1 MSARRFGDRPGEC
14 HGGATLPAKR
24 VPWAPRLP
32 MRPDPTGR
40 GPPLPLLPHPKH
52 IAAYEATRA
61 GSADRILR
69 LAELESGR
77 RIAMEAKQQRAD
89 LAAQDRKDRH
99 AYLLVIAALGAG
111 ALLVAFGATVLGI
124 AALVVGST
132 RLFFLTLTTGR
143 RFPPRPRTTEPA
155 PVPLPPDSR
164 PPTPPREFIDATDLE
179 AGITAGR
186 DSTGSAG
193 RGSAGSA
200 GRDSAGSA
208 GRDSAGSAGADA
220 AEAPPPG
227 LVRITV
233 NGRPKVVS
241 PGKMSFDELVAL
253 AFRDG
258 GREEVYAFSV
268 LVRHGSEAFDAG
280 EFEGDD
286 RFPIR
291 EGTVVVV
298 TKTHQA

>member
-1 MSARRFGDRPGEC
+1 
-14 HGGATLPAKR
+14 
-24 VPWAPRLP
+24 
-32 MRPDPTGR
+32 MRPDSTGR
-40 GPPLPLLPHPKH
+40 VPPLPLLPHPEH
-52 IAAYEATRA
+52 IAAYEATTEGA
-61 GSADRILR
+61 ADRILR

-99 AYLLVIAALGAG
+99 AYIFVLAALGAG
-111 ALLVAFGATVLGI
+111 ALLLASGATVLGI
-124 AALVVGST
+124 AALVVGSA
-132 RLFFLTLTTGR
+132 RLFLLTLATGR

-164 PPTPPREFIDATDLE
+164 PPTPPREFMDATDPE
-179 AGITAGR
+179 AGITDGRDSIGSAGR
-186 DSTGSAG
+186 DSIGSAG
-193 RGSAGSA
+193 RDSAGSA
-200 GRDSAGSA
+200 GCGSAGSA

-241 PGKMSFDELVAL
+241 PGRMSFDELVAL

-268 LVRHGSEAFDAG
+268 VVRHGSEAFDAG

-291 EGTVVVV
+291 EGSVVVV

>member
-1 MSARRFGDRPGEC
+1 
-14 HGGATLPAKR
+14 
-24 VPWAPRLP
+24 
-32 MRPDPTGR
+32 MRPDSTGR
-40 GPPLPLLPHPKH
+40 VPPLPLLPHPEH
-52 IAAYEATRA
+52 IAAYEATTEGA
-61 GSADRILR
+61 ADRILR

-99 AYLLVIAALGAG
+99 AYILVVAALGAG
-111 ALLVAFGATVLGI
+111 ALLLASGATVLGI
-124 AALVVGST
+124 AALVVGSA
-132 RLFFLTLTTGR
+132 RLFLLTLATGR

-164 PPTPPREFIDATDLE
+164 PPTPPREFMDATDPE
-179 AGITAGR
+179 AGITDGR
-186 DSTGSAG
+186 DSAVSTGRDSAGSAG

-200 GRDSAGSA
+200 GRGTAGSA
-208 GRDSAGSAGADA
+208 GTDA
-220 AEAPPPG
+220 VEAPPPG
-227 LVRITV
+227 CVRITV

-241 PGKMSFDELVAL
+241 AGRVSFDELVAL

-291 EGTVVVV
+291 EGSVVVV